1 MRIGMFTDSY
11 PPFINGVSTSIETLK
26 GALEEKGHT
35 VYVVTV
41 GQDSSTYHYDEEKR
55 ILKVPGIPIG
65 IYDYRVTSIYPV
77 RIINQIKDWNLD
89 VIHSHTEST
98 IGLFARLMAKQY
110 HIPLVHTYHT
120 MYKDYTYYVS
130 RNHKLFDLGCK
141 KVVEYLSKFYCDNT
155 ADAFIVPT
163 NKTYRVFR
171 EEYHYDK
178 DIYVIPT
185 GIDAKRFYREN
196 VDLKKV
202 EKLRKSYGFRKK
214 DFVVLFVGRLAQ
226 EKNIDFLLRV
236 MQRIKKHYSNIKL
249 LIVGDGPDR
258 ERYEADSKMLDVEN
272 VVVFAGK
279 VAWTDVPLY
288 YHMANC
294 FITASITE
302 TQGLT
307 VIEALAADLPVTCI
321 RDTAFEDMVEE
332 GVNGYYF
339 QTEEEC
345 AALLKDLAFSPTK
358 LEELKKNGRKSIEKY
373 SLEQF
378 ATSVEEVYQ
387 KAIEKHHNKKDL
399 SIFVTNT
406 FKKIFKKKEKK
417 DDTSFKS

>member
-11 PPFINGVSTSIETLK
+11 PPFINGVSTSVETLK
-26 GALEEKGHT
+26 MALEEKGHT

-41 GQDSSTYHYDEEKR
+41 GQNSTTYQYDEEKR

-65 IYDYRVTSIYPV
+65 IYDYRITSIYPLKV
-77 RIINQIKDWNLD
+77 INQIRDWNLD

-98 IGLFARLMAKQY
+98 IGLFARLISKQFS
-110 HIPLVHTYHT
+110 IPLVHTYHT
-120 MYKDYTYYVS
+120 MYKDYTYYLS

-163 NKTYRVFR
+163 IKTYRMFR

-178 DIYVIPT
+178 DIYIVPT
-185 GIDAKRFYREN
+185 GIDAKRFYKEN

-202 EKLRKSYGFRKK
+202 GKIRKSYGFRKK

-236 MQRIKKHYSNIKL
+236 MQKIKKYYSNIKL
-249 LIVGDGPDR
+249 FIVGDGPDR
-258 ERYEADSKMLDVEN
+258 EKYEADSKVLDVED
-272 VVVFAGK
+272 VVVFAGR
-279 VAWTDVPLY
+279 VDWHDMPLY
-288 YHMANC
+288 YHTADC

-321 RDTAFEDMVEE
+321 KDEAFETMVED
-332 GVNGYYF
+332 GANGYF
-339 QTEEEC
+339 FETEEEC
-345 AALLKDLAFSPTK
+345 ASLLKDLAFSPSKVKT
-358 LEELKKNGRKSIEKY
+358 LKSKARESIKKY

-387 KAIEKHHNKKDL
+387 KAIEKHQSKKDL
-399 SIFVTNT
+399 STFVTST
-406 FKKIFKKKEKK
+406 FKKFFGRKEKK
-417 DDTSFKS
+417 NDTSFKS